1 MNDEQ
6 LLRTLSFLY
15 NNIKSD
21 AYSIDETI
29 PMDYL
34 IYFSPKGNRNI
45 ITRENTKVVIGI
57 ITRNLLKMQVL
68 LKVEPYLT
76 KIEK

>member
-15 NNIKSD
+15 NSIKSD
-21 AYSIDETI
+21 AYSIDGVI
-29 PMDYL
+29 PIDYL
-34 IYFSPKGNRNI
+34 VYFSPKGNRSI
-45 ITRENTKVVIGI
+45 ITRENTKIVIGI

-76 KIEK
+76 NKEI

>member
-21 AYSIDETI
+21 AYSVDGII

-34 IYFSPKGNRNI
+34 VYFSPKGNRNV
-45 ITRENTKVVIGI
+45 ITRENTKIVIGI

-76 KIEK
+76 NKEI